1 MENISKS
8 SEMAGCSSIKCSRKL
23 MSEHVMHEHQLPDKI
38 GDKWK
43 QLARHLDFQEAV
55 IGTIENDKKGVTNEC
70 CITVIVA
77 WINQEGND
85 ATIERLADALTK
97 IRLKK
102 VAEILQGLLV
112 SGEDVEPG
120 TNDSKQMVNGIHVI
134 EKTCKHLKKEC
145 HQLEMRKQELEKEKQ
160 SMTKQLQDSL
170 EESNKLRTRIHKLEE
185 ELSRVKQELHD
196 TSQECQKWKTRSL
209 KPKEDLARIR
219 GDRPEQNLAQNF
231 DISHR
236 EDDSEDTTNYF
247 EPERADKEGEIN
259 ERLKDLNDRL
269 YKNVTSV
276 LEVPEIK
283 EDKLKV
289 PVTLDLLGRISKRL
303 QELYSAVLSMVA
315 ETCKCSE
322 EVKREFYDFAYHG
335 LRAEH
340 NDAVHRVEDL
350 ATAQDKMTDE
360 EKKEFGKL
368 LLYQTNRQRQ
378 VNRLDNLWRGLF
390 STPQGTPHSTY
401 SEPCAAPGKTC
412 HWEKELRRQCTD
424 PVARSK
430 PKARP
435 GEQIASPVTETTRE
449 DEKFGTYFTKIK
461 KTATKTLS
469 GKKGSEENLCR
480 LMSYSP
486 INHRN
491 S

>member
-8 SEMAGCSSIKCSRKL
+8 SEMGCSSIKCSRKL
-23 MSEHVMHEHQLPDKI
+23 MSDHVMHQHQLPDKI

-43 QLARHLDFQEAV
+43 QMARHLDFQEAV

-85 ATIERLADALTK
+85 ATLERLADALTK

-102 VAEILQGLLV
+102 VAEILQDLLL

-120 TNDSKQMVNGIHVI
+120 TNDSKQMVNGIDVI

-170 EESNKLRTRIHKLEE
+170 EESNKLRTRIHQLEE

-196 TSQECQKWKTRSL
+196 TSQETYTYLAIYIISNTIGFSQSLILKTFLLISSTIEQCQKWKTRSS
-209 KPKEDLARIR
+209 KPKEDLAGIR

-236 EDDSEDTTNYF
+236 EDESEDSTNYI

-276 LEVPEIK
+276 LELPEIK

-289 PVTLDLLGRISKRL
+289 PVTLDLLGTISKRL

-378 VNRLDNLWRGLF
+378 VNRLENLWRGLF
-390 STPQGTPHSTY
+390 STV
-401 SEPCAAPGKTC
+401 
-412 HWEKELRRQCTD
+412 WM
-424 PVARSK
+424 
-430 PKARP
+430 
-435 GEQIASPVTETTRE
+435 
-449 DEKFGTYFTKIK
+449 KI
-461 KTATKTLS
+461 
-469 GKKGSEENLCR
+469 CF
-480 LMSYSP
+480 
-486 INHRN
+486 
-491 S
+491 